1 MSFRASFCFS
11 VRTCPLPAG
20 LGPSPGSCPRRC
32 PGAAGLASRSELW
45 DISHKLRFR
54 GRGTGCE
61 SCLVTGEG
69 AEPGWVCSGGREGA
83 LGSAVPDGS
92 ESGCF
97 SSILSPLGPEGGPA
111 VGASL
116 VSVLLCCGRAPA
128 SARPPV
134 PAPVT
139 SPAEPC
145 LSSRLGTASSGE
157 EPDSLFSEGVEVLGS
172 LGLSR
177 AALGTVPWG
186 LSGLGKG

>member
-1 MSFRASFCFS
+1 MSFRASCCFS

-61 SCLVTGEG
+61 SRLVTGEG
-69 AEPGWVCSGGREGA
+69 AGPGCVCSGGHEGA
-83 LGSAVPDGS
+83 LGSAAPGGS
-92 ESGCF
+92 ESGGF

-116 VSVLLCCGRAPA
+116 VSVLLCCGGAPA

-134 PAPVT
+134 T
-139 SPAEPC
+139 SPAEPR

-177 AALGTVPWG
+177 AALGTLPWG